1 MDDPPTHF
9 RVENSLAK
17 ELNKLSTEDRLAIQ
31 EEIHGVRCGATDE
44 TSDLLK
50 ESLQDFDDKINALK
64 EQAEANPKDDGQ
76 NVRILLRNIIRT
88 NRLPTAAANTSTDI
102 LPEGVK
108 SCDTSE
114 RPELNCCFP
123 KNCYL
128 NDDNVRLRFLRCEC
142 FNVDKA
148 VQRLV
153 NFLEY
158 CTEIFGRYIC
168 ERKMR
173 LSDFNTREEEL
184 GLRTSRSQYLPFRD
198 RSGRRVLA
206 SVGACNFHIPLKTR
220 LKIRIFQHWV
230 ASEDVETQR
239 KGIVIVM
246 WPFDED
252 ERSESSWEKTI
263 RPYLCKRTGE
273 YQKLNNRAM
282 PVRVAS
288 QQMYYKDTP
297 IFHMIS
303 ALYVFYALTSD
314 RRAIYNAHFGTCF
327 NCQHIWDERRNLLVF
342 FSSDLVSLKSHE
354 SNAKILACSIFNHLL
369 PRPTHKPSYFS
380 RSTITT
386 TICSQ
391 GEHTELLYKLGSFG
405 IPIDLLPVSYT
416 GGVKF
421 VNQIA
426 WLNFLRAR
434 EKNLEEGGN
443 DNEEMIDC
451 PRSYDVVFRKGT
463 TFRHNLGN
471 TYYRGLIE
479 ENSVEHLRGKKKKK
493 YEITLRIVTEI
504 EKREGRFLEWSNKN
518 KLWMLMKD
526 RDTVRKKI
534 AAAMKQYL
542 RTKKGGEPS
551 SPLQLKD
558 EQEELESAI
567 DNANDILGT
576 NSTKRETKNA
586 VKPDFSNGTSLKQYY
601 SLEHIGKRQKIA
613 ISQNGNEGSC
623 FGKVFHPML

>member
-1 MDDPPTHF
+1 
-9 RVENSLAK
+9 
-17 ELNKLSTEDRLAIQ
+17 
-31 EEIHGVRCGATDE
+31 
-44 TSDLLK
+44 
-50 ESLQDFDDKINALK
+50 
-64 EQAEANPKDDGQ
+64 
-76 NVRILLRNIIRT
+76 
-88 NRLPTAAANTSTDI
+88 
-102 LPEGVK
+102 
-108 SCDTSE
+108 
-114 RPELNCCFP
+114 
-123 KNCYL
+123 
-128 NDDNVRLRFLRCEC
+128 
-142 FNVDKA
+142 
-148 VQRLV
+148 
-153 NFLEY
+153 
-158 CTEIFGRYIC
+158 
-168 ERKMR
+168 
-173 LSDFNTREEEL
+173 
-184 GLRTSRSQYLPFRD
+184 
-198 RSGRRVLA
+198 
-206 SVGACNFHIPLKTR
+206 
-220 LKIRIFQHWV
+220 
-230 ASEDVETQR
+230 
-239 KGIVIVM
+239 
-246 WPFDED
+246 
-252 ERSESSWEKTI
+252 
-263 RPYLCKRTGE
+263 
-273 YQKLNNRAM
+273 M

-314 RRAIYNAHFGTCF
+314 RRAIYNAHF
-327 NCQHIWDERRNLLVF
+327 
-342 FSSDLVSLKSHE
+342 
-354 SNAKILACSIFNHLL
+354 
-369 PRPTHKPSYFS
+369 
-380 RSTITT
+380 
-386 TICSQ
+386 